1 MIKQLAWRMAAL
13 IWSLAIICHYTA
25 DDVYAADQ
33 DNCEST
39 VFDMNISIHAD
50 ASACDE
56 PSKPDMERINKI
68 LVNSGLSKKNRRKKI
83 YCILL
88 RSVHFR
94 HMRRIGKSR
103 IFHNIQYR

>member
-1 MIKQLAWRMAAL
+1 MAAL
-13 IWSLAIICHYTA
+13 ICSLAIICHYTA

-39 VFDMNISIHAD
+39 GFDMNISSSVD
-50 ASACDE
+50 ASASDE

-83 YCILL
+83 YCML
-88 RSVHFR
+88 
-94 HMRRIGKSR
+94 
-103 IFHNIQYR
+103 